1 MTLRKV
7 FNNKNNQL
15 IIDLPESF
23 RDKKQVL
30 VIVDDNFN
38 SSNEKMDMIKKA
50 ATDPLFLSDINE
62 VNKDFGKNF

>member
-38 SSNEKMDMIKKA
+38 SSNEVD
-50 ATDPLFLSDINE
+50 
-62 VNKDFGKNF
+62 